1 MCRQGCGR
9 KFNPDSITK
18 HEGVCKKV
26 FQKKRKE
33 FNAQEHRIVANEQI
47 KLMKKG
53 AIVEK
58 KIEEKKAKEKIPKW
72 KAESL
77 QFRAGLKQARGSGP
91 TREEQQMLDMAQKNN
106 SIKCHVCGRTFNEE
120 AGKRHV
126 PFCEAQA
133 KKNQMKRR

>member
-9 KFNPDSITK
+9 KFNPDSISK

-33 FNAQEHRIVANEQI
+33 FNAQEHRIVANEQV

-53 AIVEK
+53 AVVER

-77 QFRAGLKQARGSGP
+77 QLRAGLKQARGSEN
-91 TREEQQMLDMAQKNN
+91 TKEEQRMLDIAQKSNYT
-106 SIKCHVCGRTFNEE
+106 KCHICGRNFNEE
-120 AGKRHV
+120 AAKRHI
-126 PFCEAQA
+126 PFCEQQA